1 MIAAIDAR
9 LNTKA
14 VERSLQAQADRL
26 CSLVLGPVVLE
37 PPHRVSLLRRPEFR
51 DRHILHRQS
60 EYCFPAS
67 VQMGCHA
74 GICRHQHSGDG
85 AEHSNG
91 REQLAHR
98 CSMG

>member
-37 PPHRVSLLRRPEFR
+37 PPHRVSLLRRPELQGQAHLAQAVR
-51 DRHILHRQS
+51 ILLPGLCPDGLPCGNLQA
-60 EYCFPAS
+60 PAL
-67 VQMGCHA
+67 
-74 GICRHQHSGDG
+74 
-85 AEHSNG
+85 G
-91 REQLAHR
+91 RW
-98 CSMG
+98 S